1 MADLALHWR
10 DALAALLFFGGWVGY
25 ARAVDNYK
33 NPARPSLLTVM
44 HRIRIRW
51 LTEAQFR
58 TLRMPDVMALN
69 IATSNY
75 TFFAS
80 TSILIIAGAFT
91 LLLGGSTWQELL
103 SGVPLVDE
111 TSLQLTA
118 LKLLTIILVFVYS
131 FFKFT
136 WSIRQVGY
144 CAVVLGSLPNRYD
157 SDHGDAVPS
166 AAQLAAAQKHAETL
180 APLFTLAGN
189 NFNHG
194 LRAYYF
200 GLAMLP
206 WFVGPFWLLGCGGVM
221 IFILWQREFNSKTL
235 RMLLRT
241 EEEGHLADRSD
252 GGQ

>member
-1 MADLALHWR
+1 MALAAFAQQHWH
-10 DALAALLFFGGWVGY
+10 DALAALLFFGGWTAY

-44 HRIRIRW
+44 HRLRIRW

-58 TLRMPDVMALN
+58 TLRMPDVMTLN

-91 LLLGGSTWQELL
+91 LLIGGSTWQDLF
-103 SGVPLVDE
+103 SDMPLVDE
-111 TSLQLTA
+111 SSLQLTR
-118 LKLLTIILVFVYS
+118 LKLLTIMLVFVYS

-144 CAVVLGSLPNRYD
+144 CAVVLGSLHNRYQ
-157 SDHGDAVPS
+157 SDNGNVRPS
-166 AAQLAAAQKHAETL
+166 AAQQAEAEQRAETI
-180 APLFTLAGN
+180 APLFTLSGN

-206 WFVGPFWLLGCGGVM
+206 WFVGPLWLLACGGVM
-221 IFILWQREFNSKTL
+221 IFVLWQREFHSKTL
-235 RMLLRT
+235 VALLRA
-241 EEEGHLADRSD
+241 ESQLAAPAHED
-252 GGQ
+252 